1 MGIANIKEAYDRI
14 KPYIKYLPLYYSN
27 NFSEP
32 YNANIYFK
40 MENLQR
46 TGSFKLRGSLNAI
59 LKNQEKCKNGVITAS
74 AGNHA
79 QGVAFGCN
87 LLSIPAVIVMPV
99 ITPLVKVEN
108 TKRYGAEVILYGKS
122 YDDAYMKAISIARQR
137 ELFFIHP
144 FNDEDV
150 IDGQATIAY
159 EILKEKEDIDLIVV
173 PIGGGGLIS
182 GISKFVKAVN
192 PNIKIIGVQAENAA
206 SMYNAI
212 KKGNIVKL
220 TSSNT
225 IAEGIAV
232 KEAGDHTFEYCKK
245 YVDDIILVSENEI
258 AYAILQY
265 IEKSK
270 LVVEGAGAAP
280 LATILSNKLTVA
292 GKNVVLIL
300 SGGNIDVNLLT
311 RVFYKGLATTGR
323 FLELTVILK
332 DIPGSLAAIT
342 KEVADLG
349 ANVLDIRHF
358 RYDVNLPVG
367 STKVIFH
374 LETKGTTHIEEIV
387 NTLIEKGYDI
397 SIYG

>member
-1 MGIANIKEAYDRI
+1 MGIAKIKEAYERI

-32 YNANIYFK
+32 YKANIYFK

-46 TGSFKLRGSLNAI
+46 TGSFKLRGALNAI
-59 LKNQEKCKNGVITAS
+59 LKNQDKCKNGVITAS

-87 LLSIPAVIVMPV
+87 LLSIPSVIVMPV

-108 TKRYGAEVILYGKS
+108 TKKYGAEVILYGKS
-122 YDDAYMKAISIARQR
+122 YDDAYMKALSLAKQR
-137 ELFFIHP
+137 DLFFVHP

-159 EILKEKEDIDLIVV
+159 EILKEKEDIDTIVV

-182 GISKFVKAVN
+182 GIAKFVKAVN
-192 PNIKIIGVQAENAA
+192 SNIKIIGVQAENAA

-212 KKGNIVKL
+212 KKGTIVKL
-220 TSSNT
+220 TNSNT

-232 KEAGDHTFEYCKK
+232 KEAGDITFEYCKK
-245 YVDDIILVSENEI
+245 YVDDILLVSENDI

-280 LATILSNKLTVA
+280 LATILSNKLTVE
-292 GKNVVLIL
+292 GQNVVLIL

-323 FLELTVILK
+323 FLELSVILK
-332 DIPGSLAAIT
+332 DVPGSLASIT

-358 RYDVNLPVG
+358 RYDINLPVG
-367 STKVIFH
+367 TTKVIFH
-374 LETKGTTHIEEIV
+374 LETKGSSHIEEIV
-387 NTLIEKGYDI
+387 NELTEKGYDI

>member
-1 MGIANIKEAYDRI
+1 MGIGKIVEAYERI

-32 YNANIYFK
+32 YKANIYFK

-46 TGSFKLRGSLNAI
+46 TGSFKLRGALNAI
-59 LKNQEKCKNGVITAS
+59 LKNYDKCKNGVITAS

-87 LLSIPAVIVMPV
+87 LLSIPAVIVMPE

-108 TKRYGAEVILYGKS
+108 TKRYGAEVILHGKS
-122 YDDAYMKAISIARQR
+122 YDDAYMKALSIAKNRN
-137 ELFFIHP
+137 LFFVHP

-159 EILKEKEDIDLIVV
+159 EILKEKEDIDTIVI

-182 GISKFVKAVN
+182 GISKFVKNVN
-192 PNIKIIGVQAENAA
+192 SRINIIGVQAENAA
-206 SMYNAI
+206 SMYNAV

-220 TSSNT
+220 TNSNT

-232 KEAGDHTFEYCKK
+232 KEAGDITFEHCKK

-280 LATILSNKLTVA
+280 LATILSNKLSVE

-311 RVFYKGLATTGR
+311 RVFYKGLASTGR

-332 DIPGSLAAIT
+332 DIPGSLAAVT
-342 KEVADLG
+342 KDVADLG

-374 LETKGTTHIEEIV
+374 LETKGSSHIEEIV
-387 NTLIEKGYDI
+387 HTLTEKGYDI

>member
-1 MGIANIKEAYDRI
+1 MSVKNVHEAYERI

-32 YNANIYFK
+32 YKANIYFK

-46 TGSFKLRGSLNAI
+46 TGSFKLRGALNAI
-59 LKNQEKCKNGVITAS
+59 LKNKHLCQNGVITAS

-87 LLSIPAVIVMPV
+87 LLNIPSVIVMPT
-99 ITPLVKVEN
+99 ITPLVKVAN
-108 TKRYGAEVILYGKS
+108 TKSYGAEVILHGNS
-122 YDDAYMKAISIARQR
+122 YDDAYMKALQLAKHRN
-137 ELFFIHP
+137 LFFVHP

-150 IDGQATIAY
+150 IDGQGTIAY
-159 EILKEKEDIDLIVV
+159 EILKEKDDIDIIVV

-182 GISKFVKAVN
+182 GIAKFVKSVN
-192 PNIKIIGVQAENAA
+192 SDIKVIGVQAENAA
-206 SMYNAI
+206 SMYNSL
-212 KKGNIVKL
+212 KKGTIIKL
-220 TSSNT
+220 VNSNT

-232 KEAGDHTFEYCKK
+232 KEAGDKTFEYCKK
-245 YVDDIILVSENEI
+245 YVDDIILVSENDI

-280 LATILSNKLTVA
+280 LATILSNKLSVD
-292 GKNVVLIL
+292 GKNVVMIL

-311 RVFYKGLATTGR
+311 RVFYKGLASTGR
-323 FLELTVILK
+323 FLELNVILR
-332 DIPGSLAAIT
+332 DIPGSLANLT
-342 KEVADLG
+342 KDVAELG

-358 RYDVNLPVG
+358 RYDLNVPVG
-367 STKVIFH
+367 STKVILH
-374 LETKGTTHIEEIV
+374 LETKGFSHIEEIID
-387 NTLIEKGYDI
+387 TLGKKGYEVN
-397 SIYG
+397 IYG